1 VDSLNR
7 AAIARRLAEEDAAA
21 QAEYAA
27 YAADKVC
34 EDSKKRLTAL
44 MVMELDERARR
55 ARARLLAGS
64 AEAVKRECPA
74 AALRRAAQRRAAG
87 CSISCARRRS
97 PRRRSLAPAR

>member
-1 VDSLNR
+1 MFESRRVDSLNR

-44 MVMELDERARR
+44 MVMELDERAGCYR
-55 ARARLLAGS
+55 AAVVLAEVRAHGGQWAGS
-64 AEAVKRECPA
+64 
-74 AALRRAAQRRAAG
+74 G
-87 CSISCARRRS
+87 
-97 PRRRSLAPAR
+97 